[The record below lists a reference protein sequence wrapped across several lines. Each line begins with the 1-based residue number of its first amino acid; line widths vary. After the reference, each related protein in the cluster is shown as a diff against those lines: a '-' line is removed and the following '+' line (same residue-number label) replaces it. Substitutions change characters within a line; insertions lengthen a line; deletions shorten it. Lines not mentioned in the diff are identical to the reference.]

1 MTNRQNIP
9 VLDKPSMVRASE
21 TSLLLWGDETT
32 GFVNDL
38 FHAQSAQLV
47 LVTICMPPGQRFHH
61 SATNKPVYTGNAGLY
76 VLEGQY
82 TVQFPDTGEVRVAE
96 QGEMLLL
103 RGPQWHFGYN
113 FSDKELRVLET
124 ISPLALPGALDGLVC
139 PTPEV
144 GIDSRAIKDFPATR
158 TAPRLEVM
166 TRRTAL
172 NIIVGQRHHT
182 LLKVL
187 ASTDKL
193 TVAVFDLMGG
203 QRTDPFKFSRD
214 ATLYLEKGRLNVRI
228 QADGIWE
235 ELHPGDAYF
244 FPAGTSWEVF
254 NHGADAASSHMAI
267 AGNFA
272 ASTVAQEPK
281 V

>member
-1 MTNRQNIP
+1 VTNRQNIP
-9 VLDKPSMVRASE
+9 VLDKPTLVRANE

-32 GFVNDL
+32 GFVNDQ
-38 FHAQSAQLV
+38 FHAQSKQLV
-47 LVTICMPPGQRFHH
+47 LVSIAMPAGRRFHH
-61 SATNKPVYTGNAGLY
+61 SQANKPVYTGHAGLY

-113 FSDKELRVLET
+113 FSDRELRVLET
-124 ISPLALPGALDGLVC
+124 ISPLAPSGALDGLVC
-139 PTPEV
+139 PTPEAGFDV
-144 GIDSRAIKDFPATR
+144 QAIKDFPATR
-158 TAPRLEVM
+158 PVPRLEVV

-172 NIIVGQRHHT
+172 NIIVGEQHHT

-193 TVAVFDLMGG
+193 TVAVFDLIGG
-203 QRTDPFKFSRD
+203 QRTDAFKFSRD
-214 ATLYLEKGRLNVRI
+214 ATLYVEKGRLNVRV
-228 QADGIWE
+228 QASGIWE
-235 ELHPGDAYF
+235 ELNPGDAYF
-244 FPAGTSWEVF
+244 FPAGTTWEVF
-254 NHGADAASSHMAI
+254 NHGANGASAHMAI

-272 ASTVAQEPK
+272 AAAAGV
-281 V
+281 

>member
-9 VLDKPSMVRASE
+9 VLDKPTLVRASE

-38 FHAQSAQLV
+38 FHAQSTQLI
-47 LVTICMPPGQRFHH
+47 LVTIGMPPGRRFHH
-61 SATNKPVYTGNAGLY
+61 SETNKPVYTGNAGLY

-113 FSDKELRVLET
+113 FSDRELRVLET
-124 ISPLALPGALDGLVC
+124 ISPLASPGALTDLVC
-139 PTPEV
+139 PAPEA
-144 GIDSRAIKDFPATR
+144 GFDAQAIKNFPATR
-158 TAPRLEVM
+158 TVPRLEVV

-172 NIIVGQRHHT
+172 NIIIGKQHHT
-182 LLKVL
+182 LLKVF

-193 TVAVFDLMGG
+193 TVAVFDLNGG
-203 QRTDPFKFSRD
+203 QRTDPIKFSRD
-214 ATLYLEKGRLNVRI
+214 ATLYVEKGRLNVRI

-235 ELHPGDAYF
+235 ELNPGDAYF
-244 FPAGTSWEVF
+244 FPADTTWEVF
-254 NHGADAASSHMAI
+254 NHGAHSAAAHMAI

-272 ASTVAQEPK
+272 AASALP
-281 V
+281 

>member
-9 VLDKPSMVRASE
+9 VLDKPSLVRAGE

-38 FHAQSAQLV
+38 FHVQSAQLV
-47 LVTICMPPGQRFHH
+47 LVTICMPPGRRFHH
-61 SATNKPVYTGNAGLY
+61 SKTNKPVYTGNAGLY

-124 ISPLALPGALDGLVC
+124 ISPLAPPGSLDGLVC
-139 PTPEV
+139 PTPEA
-144 GIDSRAIKDFPATR
+144 GIDAEAIKDFPATR
-158 TAPRLEVM
+158 TVPKLEVQN
-166 TRRTAL
+166 RRNAL
-172 NIIVGQRHHT
+172 NIIVGQEHHT

-203 QRTDPFKFSRD
+203 KRTDAFKFSRD

-228 QADGIWE
+228 ESDGIWE

-254 NHGADAASSHMAI
+254 NHGAGAASVHMAV
-267 AGNFA
+267 AGNFT
-272 ASTVAQEPK
+272 ASTGA
-281 V
+281 